1 MNLNIIIFL
10 DNIEKKLKY
19 IALYG
24 GFVYTIGYGRMRQT
38 SD

>member
-24 GFVYTIGYGRMRQT
+24 GGLYIQQATAG
-38 SD
+38 